1 MMIQKVK
8 KKSKSFFIFFKSCGF
23 RAKENNVAKSFDN
36 VFSFSL
42 IAEVTFAETKKGLTE
57 KTKIILHFCCS

>member
-8 KKSKSFFIFFKSCGF
+8 KQSKSFFYLFKSCGF
-23 RAKENNVAKSFDN
+23 RARENNVAKSFDN
-36 VFSFSL
+36 VFSFSF

-57 KTKIILHFCCS
+57 KKK